1 MRTVFVTTMSIVLM
15 AFVAQDTDWKLPME
29 NGVVTARYTSKTFT
43 SKKDICNYYF
53 PIATSNSEVQSSMTA
68 ALDDKGSTFFVAK
81 NYSVTVLLDGAD
93 MSALSAGKATCAS
106 GQNDTCRGWL
116 NIVIARTGVSLKSR
130 SGIKYT
136 CSAVKA
142 PYRIVFYNDN
152 HYELVFRGLVVT
164 SQEIK
169 KGKLNQEEKDIEE
182 LYSETETDKKQ
193 QEFFRDIRYIM
204 DTYHAVLTK
213 HFDRKIKAN
222 DF

>member
-1 MRTVFVTTMSIVLM
+1 M

-43 SKKDICNYYF
+43 SKRDICNYYF
-53 PIATSNSEVQSSMTA
+53 PIATSNGEVQSSMTA
-68 ALDDKGSTFFVAK
+68 ALDDKGSSFFVAK
-81 NYSVTVLLDGAD
+81 NYSVIVLLDGAD
-93 MSALSAGKATCAS
+93 ISNLSAYKTSCAA

-116 NIVIARTGVSLKSR
+116 NITITRTGLSLKSP
-130 SGIKYT
+130 SGTKFT
-136 CSAVKA
+136 CNAVKV

-164 SQEIK
+164 SQDIK
-169 KGKLNQEEKDIEE
+169 NGKLNQEEKDIEE
-182 LYSETETDKKQ
+182 LYSDKETNKKQ

-213 HFDRKIKAN
+213 YFDRKIKAN